1 MKHITLNTGL
11 TQFFS
16 GTYETQWE
24 PKEYD
29 DDGNDLPL
37 VYSHKDLMK
46 SIATEYA
53 NHSDY
58 ILDELQEVM
67 PFIRKISFPKTFASP
82 KEYNFSTDVID
93 YEVTIAKGEM
103 MKVVKGLKDDK
114 EFQDFLYENYTSRDG
129 FWSWTPNNYDS
140 LLYQLEKEDEND
152 QYVQAISALMNFLQ
166 HPNTYDVKAS
176 VTSPLYESIEES
188 VHDHWRANGYGG
200 LDYSIDE
207 KAMKEYKERMKTV

>member
-1 MKHITLNTGL
+1 MKHIKLNTGL

-37 VYSHKDLMK
+37 IYSHKDLMK
-46 SIATEYA
+46 SIATEYV

-58 ILDELQEVM
+58 ILDELQDRM

-103 MKVVKGLKDDK
+103 MKVVKGLKGNK
-114 EFQDFLYENYTSRDG
+114 EFQDFLYERYSTRDG
-129 FWSWTPNNYDS
+129 FISFTPNNYDA
-140 LLYQLEKEDEND
+140 LLYQLETEGDE
-152 QYVQAISALMNFLQ
+152 YVQAISALMNFLA
-166 HPNTYDVKAS
+166 YDKS
-176 VTSPLYESIEES
+176 EYGLYESIE
-188 VHDHWRANGYGG
+188 GYIYDRWQSDGYDN
-200 LDYSIDE
+200 LDYRVDE
-207 KAMKEYKERMKTV
+207 EAMKQYRERMKAI